1 MWFCNEYNRMKTQN
15 LYVGI
20 LTLLSPKMKGI
31 GPAFIHKN
39 VVSIDF
45 FEFDPISIIEKL
57 LALNKK
63 VIPRQIIE
71 EAWESSN
78 ELFNYCNQRGIS
90 IVSFFDSIYPKNLKE
105 IKNSPPI
112 IFTKGNLE
120 LLKNK
125 TICIIG
131 TREPN
136 QNGQKI
142 SEKVMIHYK
151 EKGWNICNGLAK
163 GIDTSTI
170 QENGNYYKN
179 VIGVLGGGLD
189 FELSKTILKTTA
201 EQAEKVI
208 ESGGLL
214 ISSYPPGY
222 KENTFSVIDSCDLQA
237 DLSDGLILI
246 QSSMKGGSKFTISKF
261 CTLNRPIG
269 VINPVGADK
278 TLNSFSANIALIQ
291 NGINGL
297 PEYTGLDKS
306 KIKTLKIVSIESK
319 SDYTILDDLVSGKSN
334 IGRATLFD

>member
-1 MWFCNEYNRMKTQN
+1 MKTHN

-20 LTLLSPKMKGI
+20 LTLLSPKLKGI

-39 VVSIDF
+39 VVSLDF
-45 FEFDPISIIEKL
+45 FEFDQISKIEKL
-57 LALNKK
+57 LTLNKK

-78 ELFNYCNQRGIS
+78 ELFDYCNQRGIS
-90 IVSFFDSIYPKNLKE
+90 IVSFLDSMYPMNLKE

-136 QNGQKI
+136 HNGQKI

-163 GIDTSTI
+163 GIDTSAI

-189 FELSKTILKTTA
+189 FEISKTLLKTTA
-201 EQAEKVI
+201 EQAKHVL

-214 ISSYPPGY
+214 ISTYPPGY
-222 KENTFSVIDSCDLQA
+222 KENSFSVIASCDLQA

-261 CTLNRPIG
+261 CILDRPFG
-269 VINPVGADK
+269 VIDPVGSDK
-278 TLNSFSANIALIQ
+278 TLNSYSANVVLIQ
-291 NGINGL
+291 NEIYGLTEFTGID
-297 PEYTGLDKS
+297 ES
-306 KIKTLKIVSIESK
+306 KIKTQKIVTIKSK
-319 SDYTILDDLVSGKSN
+319 SDYTILDDLIIGKSN
-334 IGRATLFD
+334 FGRATLFD